1 MFHPIQN
8 SPSGRHHQQQDKQK
22 PPGFSNL
29 FYFFGKVDCVV
40 LSVFKG
46 LIDTFDL
53 IVEGISDG
61 GSSNFESNV
70 RNQKTENYFKV
81 LFVSLVE
88 DLA

>member
-1 MFHPIQN
+1 M
-8 SPSGRHHQQQDKQK
+8 
-22 PPGFSNL
+22 
-29 FYFFGKVDCVV
+29 